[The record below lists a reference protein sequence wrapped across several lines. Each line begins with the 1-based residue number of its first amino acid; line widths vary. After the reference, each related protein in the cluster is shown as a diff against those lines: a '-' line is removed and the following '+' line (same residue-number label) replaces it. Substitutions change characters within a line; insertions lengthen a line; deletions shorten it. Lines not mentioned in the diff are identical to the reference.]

1 VLSWLACTKFS
12 VTSCTNVAF
21 WNAKFLLY
29 KSNVFWQADA
39 KTHRFKETVLRRG
52 GVWRDVYG
60 IAEKR
65 VADLV
70 REDKVDILVELTG
83 HTANNR
89 LGVMACRP
97 APVQVTWIG
106 YPNTTG
112 LPTID
117 YRFTDAL
124 ADPPTTKQKH
134 VEELVRLSG
143 CFLCYTPSPEA
154 GPVVQTPALT
164 NGFVTFGSFNNL
176 AKVNPARLSFTLG
189 DFGHVSNHLDIWST
203 AVL

>member
-1 VLSWLACTKFS
+1 L
-12 VTSCTNVAF
+12 
-21 WNAKFLLY
+21 
-29 KSNVFWQADA
+29 
-39 KTHRFKETVLRRG
+39 
-52 GVWRDVYG
+52 
-60 IAEKR
+60 
-65 VADLV
+65 
-70 REDKVDILVELTG
+70 
-83 HTANNR
+83 
-89 LGVMACRP
+89 
-97 APVQVTWIG
+97 QVTWIG

-176 AKVNPARLSFTLG
+176 AKVILPDCLSHQEILAMSQITWTFAQLMYR
-189 DFGHVSNHLDIWST
+189 SL
-203 AVL
+203 L